1 MRATAAAALVFAVG
15 CFNPRLAPNVA
26 CSPDGTCP
34 TGQQCDR
41 GQVPPVCVTA
51 LADAGPGDTGAD
63 VASDATAL
71 SVEILGMN
79 VTASSGLTTTLT
91 LSRDVPAGALVIV
104 QVGGRGVA
112 PIAIADSRGNSWSKA
127 VELSN
132 STNASAAGIYYT
144 ALSAPMKASDT
155 ITATLG
161 GAANTNDRAIGALY
175 ATGLA
180 SLDQTGSAQT
190 LCSAPTTDT
199 SGAVTASAELVV
211 GVTST
216 GHSVADTFTPSSD
229 FTQLYGYASA
239 LSSGSL
245 DYKLADALS
254 GVQTYGTTTPAPG
267 SSNCAVAIATF
278 K

>member
-1 MRATAAAALVFAVG
+1 VALVSAVG
-15 CFNPRLAPNVA
+15 CYSPRLAPNVA

-34 TGQQCDR
+34 EGQQCDH
-41 GQVPPVCVTA
+41 GQVPPVCVAT
-51 LADAGPGDTGAD
+51 LADGGTGDVDPD
-63 VASDATAL
+63 VPTDATART
-71 SVEILGMN
+71 VAILGMN
-79 VTASSGLTTTLT
+79 VTSASGVATTLT

-112 PIAIADSRGNSWSKA
+112 PIAIADSRGNSWSTA

-144 ALSAPMKASDT
+144 TVSAPMKASDT

-180 SLDQTGSAQT
+180 SLDQTGKAQT
-190 LCSAPTTDT
+190 ACTTPNTNT

-216 GHSVADTFTPSSD
+216 GHSAADTFTPSSD
-229 FTQLYGYASA
+229 FIQLYGYASA

-245 DYKLADALS
+245 DYKLADAVS

-267 SSNCAVAIATF
+267 TSNCAVAIATF